1 MENKSLAVVE
11 EKPQEVIE
19 AAKLAA
25 QQLTNIVTTRENKL
39 VVGGKQ
45 YLFFE
50 DWQMLGK
57 FYGVTARVLSSEEM
71 FKHQKPLVEIPL
83 PQAPVVIGYLAKA
96 AAVHQGYEV
105 STAEAECTIK
115 EPNWASK
122 PMFQLRSMAQTRA
135 CSKALRNCLG
145 WVAVLAGY
153 EAASAEE
160 VQVEPPAGKRLL
172 LEMVD
177 VAKAKN
183 YTKDDIL
190 AYGEVNTL
198 SELSTEQV
206 ARIKAMMQSGEPLIP
221 GEPSW

>member
-1 MENKSLAVVE
+1 MENRSLAVVE

-25 QQLTNIVTTRENKL
+25 QQLTNIVTTRPNKL

-57 FYGVTARVLSSEEM
+57 FYGITARVLSSEEII
-71 FKHQKPLVEIPL
+71 KKGQ
-83 PQAPVVIGYLAKA
+83 PVGYLAKA

-160 VQVEPPAGKRLL
+160 IQVEPPAGKRLL

-177 VAKAKN
+177 VAKAKS

-206 ARIKAMMQSGEPLIP
+206 AHIKAMMQGDEPLRP

>member
-1 MENKSLAVVE
+1 MMENKSIALIE

-25 QQLTNIVTTRENKL
+25 TQLTNIVTTRPDKL

-50 DWQMLGK
+50 DWQMLGR
-57 FYGVTARVLSSEEM
+57 FYGVSARVISTEEII
-71 FKHQKPLVEIPL
+71 KQNKPV
-83 PQAPVVIGYLAKA
+83 GYLAKA

-115 EPNWASK
+115 EPNWANK

-135 CSKALRNCLG
+135 CSKSLRQCLG

-153 EAASAEE
+153 ESTAAEE
-160 VQVEPPAGKRLL
+160 MIPEEQAGKRLL
-172 LEMVD
+172 LQMVD
-177 VAKAKN
+177 VAKKN
-183 YTKDDIL
+183 EYTKAEIL
-190 AYGEVNTL
+190 EYAGVKQL

-206 ARIKAMMQSGEPLIP
+206 DNLRQMMENHEPLIA
-221 GEPSW
+221 EPDW

>member
-11 EKPQEVIE
+11 EKPEEVIQ
-19 AAKLAA
+19 AARLAA
-25 QQLTNIVTTRENKL
+25 QQLTNIVTTRSNKL

-57 FYGVTARVLSSEEM
+57 FYGVTARVLSSEEII
-71 FKHQKPLVEIPL
+71 KKGQ
-83 PQAPVVIGYLAKA
+83 PVGYLAKA

-153 EAASAEE
+153 ESSSAEE
-160 VQVEPPAGKRLL
+160 MEVAPPASKRLL

-177 VAKAKN
+177 VAKAKE

>member
-1 MENKSLAVVE
+1 MENRSLAVIE
-11 EKPQEVIE
+11 ESPLEVIE

-25 QQLTNIVTTRENKL
+25 QQLTNIVKTRENKL

-57 FYGVTARVLSSEEM
+57 FYGVSARVLSSEEIV
-71 FKHQKPLVEIPL
+71 KKGQP
-83 PQAPVVIGYLAKA
+83 IGYLAKA

-135 CSKALRNCLG
+135 CSKSLRNCLG

-160 VQVEPPAGKRLL
+160 MEVAPPASNRLL

-177 VAKAKN
+177 VAKAKS

-206 ARIKAMMQSGEPLIP
+206 ARIKAMMQGDEPLIP

>member
-1 MENKSLAVVE
+1 MENRSVALVE
-11 EKPQEVIE
+11 EKPQEIIE
-19 AAKLAA
+19 AARLAA
-25 QQLTNIVTTRENKL
+25 QQLTSIVASRPNKL

-50 DWQMLGK
+50 DWQTLGK
-57 FYGVTARVLSSEEM
+57 FYGVSARVLSSEEII
-71 FKHQKPLVEIPL
+71 KKGQS
-83 PQAPVVIGYLAKA
+83 IGYLAKA

-135 CSKALRNCLG
+135 YAKALRNCLG

-153 EAASAEE
+153 EATSAEE
-160 VQVEPPAGKRLL
+160 IEVGPPAGKRLL
-172 LEMVD
+172 FQMVE
-177 VAKAKN
+177 VAKAKGYSKEEILN
-183 YTKDDIL
+183 Y
-190 AYGEVNTL
+190 ASVSQL

-206 ARIKAMMQSGEPLIP
+206 DHIRQMMESSEPLVA
-221 GEPSW
+221 EPDW